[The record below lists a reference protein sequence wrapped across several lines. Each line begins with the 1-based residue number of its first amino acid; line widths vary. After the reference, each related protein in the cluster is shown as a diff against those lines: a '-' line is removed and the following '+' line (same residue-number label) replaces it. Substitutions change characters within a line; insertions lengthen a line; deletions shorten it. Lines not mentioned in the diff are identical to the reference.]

1 MLRTSSKDQTAR
13 LTMSDKIHLTE
24 VGQDEGQDGT
34 GMRLDS
40 TRDRMELASTMDRMG
55 QV

>member
-1 MLRTSSKDQTAR
+1 MFRTSSKDQTAR

-34 GMRLDS
+34 GMRLAS
-40 TRDRMELASTMDRMG
+40 TRDRMG